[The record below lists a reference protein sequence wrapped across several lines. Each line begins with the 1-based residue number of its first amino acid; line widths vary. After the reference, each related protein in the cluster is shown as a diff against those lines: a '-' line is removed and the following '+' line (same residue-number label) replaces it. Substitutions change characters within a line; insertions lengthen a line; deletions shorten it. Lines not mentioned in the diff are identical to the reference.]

1 MGILDNLKRYVR
13 GEDYE
18 EDEMLE
24 EEAGEESTQ
33 RWKASD
39 AEEKTET
46 ARPSYER
53 AARAE
58 RAESRAQ

>member
-39 AEEKTET
+39 A
-46 ARPSYER
+46 
-53 AARAE
+53 
-58 RAESRAQ
+58 